1 MMDRHPNWRAA
12 IGARVRC
19 KGRGG
24 KWTIMSRGNGKPPM
38 VKVQEDVQPAIA
50 ALPKVSATLN
60 SSQILVA
67 VADLEPIW
75 PPEPGMLVEVRA
87 DGPIGEVRYVT
98 DGAGRVRVDVRMTDE
113 TLGTPG
119 VVSPIESFD
128 SEELAAL

>member
-1 MMDRHPNWRAA
+1 
-12 IGARVRC
+12 
-19 KGRGG
+19 
-24 KWTIMSRGNGKPPM
+24 M
-38 VKVQEDVQPAIA
+38 VKVQEDAQPSVA
-50 ALPKVSATLN
+50 ALPQTPTTLN
-60 SSQILVA
+60 STPILVA

-98 DGAGRVRVDVRMTDE
+98 DGAGPVRVDVRMTEE

-119 VVSPIESFD
+119 VVSAIESFD